1 MRAVVVDIGVVVDSG
16 RQVADALRL
25 AVVPVFVWAAYRD
38 VRTRR
43 VPGRTWYPLV
53 ALGAALLVVEAA
65 IALGDPAT
73 RTRFLV
79 RAGLSLGF
87 VVPLAYLFWR
97 IAGFGGA
104 DAKAVMTLALLFP
117 AAPRYLTTARPQSLG
132 VPGSLPV
139 VEAQTGVFAFTVL
152 TNAVV
157 AGAVYPFALVARNA
171 VRGDRSPIMFLGR
184 PVAVE
189 RLPERYGR
197 LLERADGSAG
207 RGLDLDALRM
217 YLRWR
222 GLALADLRADPE
234 RYRDPASLPDSPD
247 DPGDG
252 AVTDGGNAGDPG
264 AEDDAARAG
273 DGESETA
280 EAYDDPWG
288 AAAFLEDI
296 EGTAYGTSAAD
307 LRDGLELVANAERV
321 WVSPG
326 LPFMVP
332 LCLGLL
338 VGLTYGDVFVG
349 LLSPVGVL

>member
-1 MRAVVVDIGVVVDSG
+1 MDIGVVVDSG

-25 AVVPVFVWAAYRD
+25 AAVPVFVWAAYRD

-43 VPGRTWYPLV
+43 VPGRAWYPLV

-73 RTRFLV
+73 RRLFLV

-117 AAPRYLTTARPQSLG
+117 TAPQYLTTAWPQSLG
-132 VPGSLPV
+132 APGSLPV
-139 VEAQTGVFAFTVL
+139 VEARVGVFAFTVL

-157 AGAVYPFALVARNA
+157 AGAVYPFALVARNV

-222 GLALADLRADPE
+222 GLTLADLRADPE

-252 AVTDGGNAGDPG
+252 AVTDGGVAGDPG
-264 AEDDAARAG
+264 AEDDTARAG
-273 DGESETA
+273 DGASEA
-280 EAYDDPWG
+280 HDDPWG

-307 LRDGLELVANAERV
+307 LRDGLELVADAERV

-349 LLSPVGVL
+349 LLSLTGVL

>member
-1 MRAVVVDIGVVVDSG
+1 M
-16 RQVADALRL
+16 ADALRL

-73 RTRFLV
+73 RRLFLV

-117 AAPRYLTTARPQSLG
+117 TAPRYLTTAWPQSLG
-132 VPGSLPV
+132 APGSLPV
-139 VEAQTGVFAFTVL
+139 VETQAGVFAFTVL

-234 RYRDPASLPDSPD
+234 RHRDPASLPDSPD
-247 DPGDG
+247 DPG
-252 AVTDGGNAGDPG
+252 
-264 AEDDAARAG
+264 AEDDATR
-273 DGESETA
+273 DHGESETA
-280 EAYDDPWG
+280 ETYDDPWG

-307 LRDGLELVANAERV
+307 LRDGLELVADAERV

-349 LLSPVGVL
+349 LLSLVGAL